1 MLADVVACLRCPVC
15 REGLAAVA
23 DPGRGGAP
31 TGLRCPRGHSFD
43 RARQGYVDLTA
54 GAVPHAGDS
63 ADMVA
68 ARAAFLGAG
77 HYGFVSAELAA
88 ALTPDGTTGTGD
100 GDGLPSAGGPP
111 EGRSATRGAGLIVDA
126 GAGTGAHL
134 AGVLDARPG
143 AVGLALDV
151 SRYAL
156 RRAARAHPRA
166 AAVRCDVWTALPV
179 ADHCA
184 SVLLNVFAPR
194 NGAEFARVLRP
205 DGTLLVVTPGPDH
218 LRELVDTLDLLRVD
232 PSKEDRLSASLD
244 PWFTPVSST
253 VAQHRLSL
261 RRDEVET
268 LVGMGPSAWH
278 AGAADR
284 AARIAALP
292 EPVRVRAEVRIG
304 RYAPRS

>member
-1 MLADVVACLRCPVC
+1 MLSEVVACLRCPVC
-15 REGLAAVA
+15 GQALETVARPGNDGGPAA
-23 DPGRGGAP
+23 
-31 TGLRCPRGHSFD
+31 LRCPRGHSFD
-43 RARQGYVDLTA
+43 RAKQGYVDLTA

-88 ALTPDGTTGTGD
+88 AVTASGTAAVT
-100 GDGLPSAGGPP
+100 AGGTA
-111 EGRSATRGAGLIVDA
+111 ATGPDATGGAGLIVDA

-134 AGVLDARPG
+134 ATVLDAHPG
-143 AVGLALDV
+143 TAGLALDV

-156 RRAARAHPRA
+156 RRAARAHPRMA
-166 AAVRCDVWTALPV
+166 AARSDVWTSLPL

-184 SVLLNVFAPR
+184 AVLLNVFAPR

-218 LRELVDTLDLLRVD
+218 LRELVDALGLLRVD

-244 PWFTPVSST
+244 RWFTPVSST
-253 VAQHRLSL
+253 VARRQLSL
-261 RRDEVET
+261 RHAEVET

-278 AGAADR
+278 AGAAER
-284 AARIAALP
+284 AVRIAALP
-292 EPVRVRAEVRIG
+292 EPVRVTAQVRIG
-304 RYAPRS
+304 RYSPRS

>member
-1 MLADVVACLRCPVC
+1 MLAEVVACLRCPVC
-15 REGLAAVA
+15 GQALAVA
-23 DPGRGGAP
+23 ARPDHDGEPGA
-31 TGLRCPRGHSFD
+31 LRCPRGHAFN
-43 RARQGYVDLTA
+43 RARQGYVDLAA

-63 ADMVA
+63 AEMVA

-77 HYGFVSAELAA
+77 HYRFVSAGLAA
-88 ALTPDGTTGTGD
+88 AVTAAGRDRPAMDGT
-100 GDGLPSAGGPP
+100 
-111 EGRSATRGAGLIVDA
+111 GLIVDA

-134 AGVLDARPG
+134 AAVLDAHPG
-143 AVGLALDV
+143 TVGLALDV

-166 AAVRCDVWTALPV
+166 VAARCDVWASLPV

-194 NGAEFARVLRP
+194 NGQEFARVLRP
-205 DGTLLVVTPGPDH
+205 DGTLLVVTPGPGH
-218 LRELVDTLDLLRVD
+218 LRELVDALELLRVD

-244 PWFTPVSST
+244 GWFTPVSGT
-253 VAQHRLSL
+253 VARHRLAL
-261 RRDEVET
+261 RRAEVQT

-278 AGAADR
+278 AGWAER

-292 EPVRVRAEVRIG
+292 EPVRVTAEVRIG
-304 RYAPRS
+304 RYSPAGGEKPC